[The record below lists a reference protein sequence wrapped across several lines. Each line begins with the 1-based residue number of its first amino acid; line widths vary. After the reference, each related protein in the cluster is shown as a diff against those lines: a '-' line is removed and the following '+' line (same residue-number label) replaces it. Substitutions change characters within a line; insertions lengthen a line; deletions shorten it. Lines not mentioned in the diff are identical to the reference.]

1 MMNEKIVEGIKGYY
15 DDQTA
20 TVYLEVSGLAKKFGI
35 TRNSNGTEYPR
46 WNRINDMMK
55 DILTTSGQK
64 FNVSIPLRKGDYI
77 PEDLAYIWVMRLNN
91 DSARDFQ
98 ETLVRIIKSFRENG
112 IETGNEFMDSLKEF
126 NDKEYANGKR
136 QILTNGINM
145 YGSAAGINRG
155 EANKRFQ
162 KCFDDMNGT
171 RIKQRAKNY
180 GKKKG
185 VKNMSVN
192 QYIDE
197 HDMYDKAGDALYH
210 LVYGLYE
217 FAKMD
222 VAPNNNQQMNDDD
235 GYYHPENDWHII
247 ASVVW
252 TDQGTRITCETWE
265 NGLGTREQRVRKEQI

>member
-98 ETLVRIIKSFRENG
+98 ETL
-112 IETGNEFMDSLKEF
+112 
-126 NDKEYANGKR
+126 
-136 QILTNGINM
+136 
-145 YGSAAGINRG
+145 
-155 EANKRFQ
+155 
-162 KCFDDMNGT
+162 
-171 RIKQRAKNY
+171 
-180 GKKKG
+180 
-185 VKNMSVN
+185 
-192 QYIDE
+192 
-197 HDMYDKAGDALYH
+197 
-210 LVYGLYE
+210 
-217 FAKMD
+217 
-222 VAPNNNQQMNDDD
+222 
-235 GYYHPENDWHII
+235 
-247 ASVVW
+247 
-252 TDQGTRITCETWE
+252 QGTRITCETWE

>member
-145 YGSAAGINRG
+145 YGSAASK
-155 EANKRFQ
+155 KRTNLISIP
-162 KCFDDMNGT
+162 NGMD
-171 RIKQRAKNY
+171 NF
-180 GKKKG
+180 KG
-185 VKNMSVN
+185 SLRRSFYFSLK
-192 QYIDE
+192 
-197 HDMYDKAGDALYH
+197 
-210 LVYGLYE
+210 
-217 FAKMD
+217 
-222 VAPNNNQQMNDDD
+222 
-235 GYYHPENDWHII
+235 
-247 ASVVW
+247 
-252 TDQGTRITCETWE
+252 T
-265 NGLGTREQRVRKEQI
+265 